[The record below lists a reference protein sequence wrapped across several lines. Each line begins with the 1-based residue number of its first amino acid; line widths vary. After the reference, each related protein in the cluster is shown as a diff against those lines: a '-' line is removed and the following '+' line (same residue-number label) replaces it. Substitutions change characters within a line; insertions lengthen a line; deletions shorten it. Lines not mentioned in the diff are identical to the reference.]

1 MNKTTLKILK
11 LAVITVMA
19 FTVIIFGTQSILKTL
34 YPIHYSNFV
43 EKFANENNLQ
53 TAFVYA
59 VIECESGF
67 DKQAVSYAG
76 AKGLMQLTPDTFEW
90 LQSKKKEKL
99 GEEKLF
105 DPETNIEY
113 GCYFYGILLKEYKNE
128 ATAVAAYHAG
138 MGNVSKWLRDER
150 YSLDGKTLYDIPFEN
165 TKKYV
170 EKVTKTKNIYS
181 KLYK

>member
-1 MNKTTLKILK
+1 MGKAVIRILK
-11 LAVITVMA
+11 LLTVSAVTL
-19 FTVIIFGTQSILKTL
+19 TVIIFGSLSILKTL
-34 YPIHYSNFV
+34 YPRDYGDFV
-43 EKFANENNLQ
+43 EKYAKENNLQ

-67 DKQAVSYAG
+67 DKDAVSYAR
-76 AKGLMQLTPDTFEW
+76 AKGLMQLTSDTFDW
-90 LQSKKKEKL
+90 LQSKTGEKL
-99 GEEKLF
+99 SQEMLF
-105 DPETNIEY
+105 DPETNIKY
-113 GCYFYGILLKEYKNE
+113 GCYFYGILLEEYENE

-138 MGNVSKWLRDER
+138 MGNVSKWLRDEK